1 MFYTVD
7 TIFVKSA
14 ICVALIRLSH
24 DHPAVY
30 YPAFIVIAVSFI
42 AGATTFISEF
52 IQCKPIEAAWNPA
65 AGKCLSPSIIVALG
79 YFTSA
84 AAMLTDLSCAI
95 LPIVLLWNVNL
106 NWKIKSTIICLLGF
120 GFV

>member
-7 TIFVKSA
+7 TVFVKSA

-24 DHPAVY
+24 HEPAVY
-30 YPAFIVIAVSFI
+30 YPAFIVIAISFI
-42 AGATTFISEF
+42 AGATTFTSGF
-52 IQCKPIEAAWNPA
+52 IQCKPIEANWNPA
-65 AGKCLSPSIIVALG
+65 AGKCLSPLIIVDLG

-95 LPIVLLWNVNL
+95 LPIMLLWNANMS
-106 NWKIKSTIICLLGF
+106 WKIKSTTICLLSF
-120 GFV
+120 GCV